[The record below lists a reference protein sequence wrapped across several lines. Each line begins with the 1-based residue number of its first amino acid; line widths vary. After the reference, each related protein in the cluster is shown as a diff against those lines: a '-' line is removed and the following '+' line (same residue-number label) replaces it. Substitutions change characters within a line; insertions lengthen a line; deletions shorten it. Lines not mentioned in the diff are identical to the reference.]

1 MVDSRFTEFLSVLD
15 DRIREARL
23 GELDSEGVL
32 PLDPREMAFTNVFLD
47 DMTDI
52 GLISDS
58 DTVYFEK
65 KLGRANGKLN
75 GYGYSEDGAQIVLI
89 TTISGGEAI
98 EEQKNAPQS
107 EVLAAIRA
115 ALHVYKEARKP
126 FHLEMEESTQERDM
140 VERFHSGQNEVNTIR
155 VLVLI
160 NGVLGKFSGFEQPE
174 DLPNVTVDLWDT
186 ERLFRAAS
194 SGLAYESIAI
204 NLEKILGEPLSCL
217 SAPVTVKGHSC
228 YFAVIPGDVL
238 YQLYHE
244 HGPRLLE
251 LNVRSF
257 LQARGTVNRGI
268 RDTLQNTPEY
278 FLAYNNG
285 ISATVESLDLV
296 DDGAGRTS
304 IRSVTGLQIVN
315 GGQTMA
321 SIHRAKD
328 RDKADLSKVY
338 VQAKITKIDPVFV
351 GSLVPMISR
360 FSNTQNK
367 VNETDFSANH
377 PFHVKFQQL
386 SEKVWAPGEVD
397 RWFYERARGQWEVA
411 RIREGTTP
419 KKLATFDKRA
429 PRQQKIDKNILAKVQ
444 NAWGEL
450 PHTVSLGGQKC
461 FVGFMSGL
469 SKLGSKWEP
478 DEGYY
483 RDSVAKVMI
492 FKRAEKI
499 ARQIKFSAYQA
510 NAVCYTVSLLAY
522 RTAGRI
528 NLETIWKNQDVS
540 EALEQTMRNW
550 MPRVHEEIVESAEDR
565 NVTEWCK
572 KKECWG
578 MIQSLDVEFPAGFE
592 EELAAGQPLPNVGKF
607 TERKGAKPKTLSH
620 EERERQAKV
629 MKIGPIEW
637 QEMIMWMMNQPEYA
651 GFPVQIC
658 STILGY
664 SVIGWQ
670 KVPSP
675 RQTKNLI
682 EYLDAWNE
690 FRDNQDES

>member
-1 MVDSRFTEFLSVLD
+1 MVDSRFAEFLSVFD

-23 GELDSEGVL
+23 GELDAEGVL

-47 DMTDI
+47 DMEDI
-52 GLISDS
+52 GLVSDS

-75 GYGYSEDGAQIVLI
+75 GYGYSEDGDQIVLI

-98 EEQKNAPQS
+98 EGQKNATQS

-115 ALHVYKEARKP
+115 ALHVYEAAKAP
-126 FHLEMEESTQERDM
+126 FHLEMEDSTQERDM
-140 VERFHSGQNEVNTIR
+140 IERFHSSQNEVIAIR

-160 NGVLGKFSGFEQPE
+160 NGVLGKFSGFEQLE
-174 DLPNVTVDLWDT
+174 DFPKVTIDLWDI

-204 NLEKILGEPLSCL
+204 DLQEILGEPLPCL
-217 SAPVTVKGHSC
+217 PAPVTEEGHSC
-228 YFAVIPGDVL
+228 YFAVIPGDIL
-238 YQLYHE
+238 HQLYHE

-257 LQARGTVNRGI
+257 LQARGKVNKGI
-268 RDTLQNTPEY
+268 RDTLQNEPGY

-285 ISATVESLDLV
+285 ISATVESLVLV
-296 DDGAGRTS
+296 NDGTGRTA
-304 IRSVTGLQIVN
+304 IRGVTGLQIVN

-321 SIHRAKD
+321 SIHRAKE
-328 RDKADLSKVY
+328 RDKVDLSRVF
-338 VQAKITKIDPVFV
+338 VQAKITKIEPKFV
-351 GSLVPMISR
+351 DSLVPMISR

-419 KKLATFDKRA
+419 KKIATFDKRT
-429 PRQQKIDKNILAKVQ
+429 PRQQKIDKNILAKVLS
-444 NAWGEL
+444 AWGEL
-450 PHTVSLGGQKC
+450 PHIVSLGGQKC

-469 SKLGSKWEP
+469 SKLGSNWEP
-478 DEGYY
+478 DEEYY
-483 RDSVAKVMI
+483 RDSVAKIMV

-510 NAVCYTVSLLAY
+510 NAVSYTVSLLAY

-528 NLETIWKNQDVS
+528 NLEKIWKNQDVS
-540 EALEQTMRNW
+540 EALEQTLRNW
-550 MPRVHEEIVESAEDR
+550 MPRVHEEIVETAEDR

-572 KKECWG
+572 KKECWA
-578 MIQSLDVEFPAGFE
+578 MIQSLDLEFPAGFE
-592 EELAAGQPLPNVGKF
+592 DELAVGQPLPNVGKF
-607 TERKGAKPKTLSH
+607 SERKGAKPKTLSH

-629 MKIGPIEW
+629 MKIGPTEW
-637 QEMIMWMMNQPEYA
+637 QEMIEWMMTQPEYA

-664 SVIGWQ
+664 AVIGWQ
-670 KVPSP
+670 KIPSP

-690 FRDNQDES
+690 FRDSQDQS